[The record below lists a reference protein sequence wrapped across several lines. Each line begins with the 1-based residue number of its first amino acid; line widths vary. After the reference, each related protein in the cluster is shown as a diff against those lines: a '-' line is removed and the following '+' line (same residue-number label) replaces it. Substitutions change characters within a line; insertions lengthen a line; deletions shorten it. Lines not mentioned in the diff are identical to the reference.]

1 MIFCYDRWGFNS
13 FSGTSHPAHLLFLRS
28 CSNYTNNFWSNQQA
42 GLTLLWLWK
51 KLITMNCVFLVH
63 IVFFPRINIFFTFFI
78 CFCFFVLLFNIF
90 YAPSYFLICP
100 SILFSKWPNKI
111 ISQLITFP
119 PAFLSPSSSLGFH
132 VDSCFP
138 DTLHDSHHGFP
149 FLCPC
154 VGSPVS

>member
-1 MIFCYDRWGFNS
+1 
-13 FSGTSHPAHLLFLRS
+13 
-28 CSNYTNNFWSNQQA
+28 
-42 GLTLLWLWK
+42 
-51 KLITMNCVFLVH
+51 MNCVFLVH

-154 VGSPVS
+154 VGSPVSQETHSVFTPSLCWGICSCTSGRLFMIRYDNYMIYICIWYDIII